1 MNTKEIQQ
9 AVENNETMFVDGFDD
24 AIIGLDTSGDVF
36 RVIYDREKMID
47 ILRDRDRMD
56 LDEAIDY
63 LEYNVWG
70 AYVGE
75 GTPIYAHEGNKEGVL
90 ELMSQL

>member
-1 MNTKEIQQ
+1 MSRTDQTLL
-9 AVENNETMFVDGFDD
+9 ADGFDD

-36 RVIYDREKMID
+36 RVIYDRNKMVD
-47 ILRDRDRMD
+47 VLMERDEMSLEEAVEY
-56 LDEAIDY
+56 LD
-63 LEYNVWG
+63 YNVFS

-75 GTPIYAHEGNKEGVL
+75 GTPIYGYEGGKERVL

>member
-1 MNTKEIQQ
+1 MNTD
-9 AVENNETMFVDGFDD
+9 NSTNETMFVDGFDD

-36 RVIYDREKMID
+36 RVIYDRERMIN
-47 ILRDRDRMD
+47 ILRSRDRMD

-75 GTPIYAHEGNKEGVL
+75 GTPIYAHEGSKERVL

>member
-1 MNTKEIQQ
+1 MIERSNKETLL
-9 AVENNETMFVDGFDD
+9 ADGFDD
-24 AIIGLDTSGDVF
+24 AIIGLDTSQEVF
-36 RVIYDREKMID
+36 RVIYDRDKMID
-47 ILRDRDRMD
+47 MLRYRDGMD
-56 LDEAIDY
+56 LEEAIEY

-75 GTPIYAHEGNKEGVL
+75 GTPIYAHEGGKERVL

>member
-1 MNTKEIQQ
+1 MRND
-9 AVENNETMFVDGFDD
+9 ETMFADGFDD
-24 AIIGLDTSGDVF
+24 AIIGLDTSEDIF
-36 RVIYDREKMID
+36 RVIYDRDKMID
-47 ILRDRDRMD
+47 ILRSRDHMD
-56 LDEAIDY
+56 LGEAIDY

-75 GTPIYAHEGNKEGVL
+75 GTPIYAHEGSKERVL

>member
-1 MNTKEIQQ
+1 MSQNNTLL
-9 AVENNETMFVDGFDD
+9 ADGFND
-24 AIIGLDTSGDVF
+24 AIIGLDTSKEVF

-47 ILRDRDRMD
+47 ILVFRDDMTSED
-56 LDEAIDY
+56 AIEY
-63 LEYNVWG
+63 LEYNVFG

-75 GTPIYAHEGNKEGVL
+75 GTPIYGYEGGYERVL

>member
-1 MNTKEIQQ
+1 MRDG
-9 AVENNETMFVDGFDD
+9 ETLFVDGFDD
-24 AIIGLDTSGDVF
+24 AIIGLDTTGEVF
-36 RVIYDREKMID
+36 RVIYDRDKMID
-47 ILRDRDRMD
+47 MLRYRDSME

-75 GTPIYAHEGNKEGVL
+75 GTPIYAHEGGKERVL

>member
-1 MNTKEIQQ
+1 MS
-9 AVENNETMFVDGFDD
+9 NNETLFADGFDE

-36 RVIYDREKMID
+36 RVIYDREKMAEMLEED
-47 ILRDRDRMD
+47 GMTTM
-56 LDEAIDY
+56 EAWDY
-63 LEYNVWG
+63 LEYNVFG

-75 GTPIYAHEGNKEGVL
+75 GTPMYVHAGGKERVL

>member
-1 MNTKEIQQ
+1 MMT
-9 AVENNETMFVDGFDD
+9 ENLNNQTMLADGFED
-24 AIIGLDTSGDVF
+24 AIIGLDTSNEVF

-47 ILRDRDRMD
+47 ILMQRDEMSMED
-56 LDEAIDY
+56 AIEH

-75 GTPIYAHEGNKEGVL
+75 GTPIYGYEGGHERIL

>member
-75 GTPIYAHEGNKEGVL
+75 GTPIYAHEGSKERVL

>member
-1 MNTKEIQQ
+1 
-9 AVENNETMFVDGFDD
+9 VENNETMFVDGFDD

-47 ILRDRDRMD
+47 ILRSRDRMD

-75 GTPIYAHEGNKEGVL
+75 GTPIYAHEGGKERVL

>member
-1 MNTKEIQQ
+1 M
-9 AVENNETMFVDGFDD
+9 VSNNETLFADGFDE

-36 RVIYDREKMID
+36 RVIYDRNKMID
-47 ILRDRDRMD
+47 ILTQDGMSLEEAMEH
-56 LDEAIDY
+56 LD
-63 LEYNVWG
+63 YNVFN

-75 GTPIYAHEGNKEGVL
+75 GTPIYGYEGGKERVL

>member
-1 MNTKEIQQ
+1 MKRIQQ
-9 AVENNETMFVDGFDD
+9 AMESNKETMLVEGYDD

-36 RVIYDREKMID
+36 RVIYDREKMVEMLEED
-47 ILRDRDRMD
+47 GMSSE
-56 LDEAIDY
+56 EAWDY
-63 LEYNVWG
+63 LEYNVFG

-75 GTPIYAHEGNKEGVL
+75 GTPLYVHAGGKERVL

>member
-1 MNTKEIQQ
+1 MRND
-9 AVENNETMFVDGFDD
+9 ETIFVDGFDD
-24 AIIGLDTSGDVF
+24 AIIGLDTSGEVF
-36 RVIYDREKMID
+36 RVIYDRDKMID
-47 ILRDRDRMD
+47 ILRDCDRMY
-56 LDEAIDY
+56 LDEAIEY

-75 GTPIYAHEGNKEGVL
+75 GTPIYAHEGNKERVL

>member
-9 AVENNETMFVDGFDD
+9 AMASNETMFADGFDD
-24 AIIGLDTSGDVF
+24 AIIGLDTSGEIF
-36 RVIYDREKMID
+36 RVIYDRDKMID

-75 GTPIYAHEGNKEGVL
+75 GTPIYAHEGSKERVL

>member
-1 MNTKEIQQ
+1 MSMKEIQHHMESNQ
-9 AVENNETMFVDGFDD
+9 TLLADGFDD
-24 AIIGLDTSGDVF
+24 AIIGLDTSNEVF

-47 ILRDRDRMD
+47 ILMFRDNMTAED
-56 LDEAIDY
+56 AIEY
-63 LEYNVWG
+63 LEYNVFG

-75 GTPIYAHEGNKEGVL
+75 GTPIYGYEGNHDRIL

>member
-1 MNTKEIQQ
+1 MRND
-9 AVENNETMFVDGFDD
+9 ETMLVDGFDD

-47 ILRDRDRMD
+47 ILRSRDRMD

-75 GTPIYAHEGNKEGVL
+75 GTPIYAHEGSKERVL